1 MNAVFKIHRFNEQG
15 QIPLR
20 SERFYQESSQWFF
33 SIRSNLDLGPY
44 QTFEEARLALTVYIN
59 ESLQHRNNQ

>member
-44 QTFEEARLALTVYIN
+44 PTFEEARLALIVYIK
-59 ESLQHRNNQ
+59 ESLQHLNGQ